1 MKSYNDG
8 VIAIYE
14 VKNNLNGFAAKV
26 NEKKIEDLKF
36 IMDLFF
42 KEESKRQQ
50 DILFANSCNKSL
62 TFKIKTPYTNEV
74 KVSHKAIYN
83 GMLYDIFFID
93 PSKDKKEL
101 YLYME
106 EVRKIGV

>member
-8 VIAIYE
+8 VISIY
-14 VKNNLNGFAAKV
+14 KTLNNLNGFSAKI
-26 NEKKIEDLKF
+26 NDKTMENLELITE
-36 IMDLFF
+36 LFF

-50 DILFANSCNKSL
+50 DILFANSCDKSL
-62 TFKIKTPYTNEV
+62 TFKIKTPYTDLV
-74 KVSHKAIYN
+74 KINHKAIYN
-83 GMLYDIFFID
+83 GILYDIFFVD

-106 EVRKIGV
+106 EVRKIGI

>member
-8 VIAIYE
+8 VISIYKAI
-14 VKNNLNGFAAKV
+14 NSSNSFSAKI
-26 NEKKIEDLKF
+26 NEKTMDDFEPI
-36 IMDLFF
+36 IDLFF

-50 DILFANSCNKSL
+50 DISFANSLDKSL
-62 TFKIKTPYTNEV
+62 TFKIKTPYTKLV
-74 KVSHKAIYN
+74 KINHKAIYN

-93 PSKDKKEL
+93 SSKDKKEL

-106 EVRKIGV
+106 EVRKIGI